1 MAAKDILRIALF
13 LLVAIFA
20 LRSGFRTRVQRSV
33 RINKSSE
40 TENKETRQLLQRL
53 QGDKIKQEPNGYEN
67 NNTGKEMSEMSSNVN
82 FSSGAVNTIVTLL
95 MIFL

>member
-82 FSSGAVNTIVTLL
+82 FSSGAVNTIITFL